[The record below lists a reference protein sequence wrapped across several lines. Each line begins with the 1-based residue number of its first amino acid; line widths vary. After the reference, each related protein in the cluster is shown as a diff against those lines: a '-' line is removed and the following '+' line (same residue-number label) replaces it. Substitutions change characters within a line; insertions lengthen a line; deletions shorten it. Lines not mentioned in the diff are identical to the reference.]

1 VPENDEEEILDE
13 YRAILTG
20 NPTMTDPHLRFR
32 SLAAEYLAEVL
43 PPDESAWMDSHL
55 EECADCAVLL
65 QRVRTRLPGLAHDA
79 GHLPVS
85 ILDRWLHSPDEF
97 TPFERELVERHL
109 ARCERCREWGAT
121 GTAGDSPS
129 EIEDAVQEVSR
140 LMVKFVRLHGPPRR
154 LDGLVALLA
163 RRVAAEKIAQRR
175 RKRMLDEEEE
185 ILEEH
190 RAILAFAFEYLR
202 LKRSDCIPIAEAL
215 ARGETL
221 NACAERQNL
230 SFDQVR
236 KKWSRCA
243 KLIHEAMRNKRLRL
257 PSPTPLRLR

>member
-1 VPENDEEEILDE
+1 
-13 YRAILTG
+13 
-20 NPTMTDPHLRFR
+20 MTDPHLQFR

-55 EECADCAVLL
+55 KECADCAVLL

-85 ILDRWLHSPDEF
+85 ILEPWPHSRDEF
-97 TPFERELVERHL
+97 TPLERELVERHL

-121 GTAGDSPS
+121 RTAGFSPG
-129 EIEDAVQEVSR
+129 EIDDAVQEVRR
-140 LMVKFVRLHGPPRR
+140 LMVKFVRLLRPPLRPG
-154 LDGLVALLA
+154 GLVSFLA
-163 RRVAAEKIAQRR
+163 RRVAADKIAQRR
-175 RKRMLDEEEE
+175 RERTLHEEEE
-185 ILEEH
+185 ILEEY

-202 LKRSDCIPIAEAL
+202 LKRSSCIPIAEAL

-221 NACAERQNL
+221 NECAERQNL

-257 PSPTPLRLR
+257 PSPTPPRVR